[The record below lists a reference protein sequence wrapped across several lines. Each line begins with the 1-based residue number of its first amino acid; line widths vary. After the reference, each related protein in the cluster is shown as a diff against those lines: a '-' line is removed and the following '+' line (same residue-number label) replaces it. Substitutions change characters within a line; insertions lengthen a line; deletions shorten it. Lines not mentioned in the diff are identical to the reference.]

1 MPRIAIAGV
10 TERDIDLLL
19 LEEFLSSPAF
29 QEWFVRSALGPDQPV
44 GRCIAAERSVTHT
57 TGESDLEITFDTPT
71 GITRFLIE
79 NKINAGLQPLQAE
92 RYHERGREYV
102 ERQLCAT
109 VHTVIVA
116 PDRYFGTSGSNKGF
130 DFRLSYE
137 QLREWFHRAEHLG
150 DRRQYKIALL
160 TSAIEKGTLG
170 YQPAEDRPTTEFWRS
185 YWQLARHTA
194 PKLEMREPVSKP
206 SGAGFVHFRPSRL
219 PRGVSLCHKL
229 VFGNVDLQ
237 FARLGNRL
245 NELHSTLESH
255 LEEGMS
261 IANASRSGAIRLV
274 VPKLNP
280 CLPFEPQADHVRT
293 GIEAAAKLLDWALRH
308 RKAWEP
314 LVAPPE

>member
-10 TERDIDLLL
+10 SERDIDLLL
-19 LEEFLSSPAF
+19 LEEFQSSQAF
-29 QEWFVRSALGPDQPV
+29 QEWFVRSVLGPDQSF
-44 GRCIAAERSVTHT
+44 GGCLSAERSVTHS
-57 TGESDLEITFDTPT
+57 TGESDLEITFESAT
-71 GITRFLIE
+71 GLTRFLIE
-79 NKINAGLQPLQAE
+79 NKVNAGLQPLQAD
-92 RYHERGREYV
+92 RYRERGREYV

-116 PDRYFGTSGSNKGF
+116 PERYFGASTSRKGF
-130 DFRLSYE
+130 DFRVSYE
-137 QLREWFHRAEHLG
+137 QILDWFRCADHLG
-150 DRRQYKIALL
+150 DRRHYKIALL
-160 TSAIEKGTLG
+160 TSAIEKGILG
-170 YQPAEDRPTTEFWRS
+170 YQPAEDRSTTGFWRA
-185 YWQLARHTA
+185 YWQLARKVA

-229 VFGNVDLQ
+229 VWGNVDLQ

-261 IANASRSGAIRLV
+261 IANASRSGAVRLV

-280 CLPFEPQADHVRT
+280 CLPFETQADDARA
-293 GIEAAAKLLDWALRH
+293 GIEAAGTLLGWALDH
-308 RKAWEP
+308 HDAWSP
-314 LVAPPE
+314 LVFLPE